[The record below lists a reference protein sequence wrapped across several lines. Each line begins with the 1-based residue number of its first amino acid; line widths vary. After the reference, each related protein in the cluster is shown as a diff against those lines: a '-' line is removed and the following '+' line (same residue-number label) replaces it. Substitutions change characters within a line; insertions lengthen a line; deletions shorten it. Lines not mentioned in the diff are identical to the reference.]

1 MKQELFPES
10 IVVHLQL
17 PSAYQQDVFLF
28 IFLPAAVQLE
38 LPPNNGPEGPRTR
51 HPVIPIPFDGVYLLV
66 VHTTSEGTG
75 INLSYTAEITIE
87 MESDYGY
94 LSAVGE
100 CQHLWCAVLMDK
112 GKILK

>member
-1 MKQELFPES
+1 M
-10 IVVHLQL
+10 
-17 PSAYQQDVFLF
+17 F
-28 IFLPAAVQLE
+28 IFLTAAVQID

-51 HPVIPIPFDGVYLLV
+51 HPVMNIPNDGVYLLV

-100 CQHLWCAVLMDK
+100 
-112 GKILK
+112 